1 MCLLRQC
8 QRLILVLL
16 VLVVAEGYLPGYA
29 DYEAPARYDNRRAQE
44 AQTRWQ
50 SSDGA
55 GRQFDAAARQYQHRP
70 VGGTPFEQMEPAS
83 LQPTR
88 REYMPRSYESVAS
101 RELHKC
107 RIWVP

>member
-16 VLVVAEGYLPGYA
+16 VLGVAEGYLPGYA
-29 DYEAPARYDNRRAQE
+29 DSEVPLRYESRRAKE
-44 AQTRWQ
+44 AQARWE
-50 SSDGA
+50 SS
-55 GRQFDAAARQYQHRP
+55 DAAARQYQHRP
-70 VGGTPFEQMEPAS
+70 VGGTPFEQVDPAS